1 MLEQNHAQLVN
12 GIQELY
18 SKAVNGQAWVG
29 PALTTLP
36 NGHPHIHDILES
48 LGVLK
53 RDSRSGSALFEE
65 DLELLQQR
73 LYASG
78 VGLMHPHDS
87 ADSDS
92 EQTPCPMSGIE
103 SAPPRPFFTLPFA
116 PSSGLPTPPMQ
127 TPPGRLSLHI
137 PPEAQFRNQP
147 QPQPQPQPQLPYKS
161 QSLGNCPQ
169 TGMNPAVLH
178 RQSWPQPAPS
188 EDPMDFLR
196 FEMPAYDNV
205 RPMAFAPNQ
214 VDIRAMSPMAA
225 PDWNEDDFNAYLH
238 QGLG

>member
-1 MLEQNHAQLVN
+1 MLEQNQAQLVN

-18 SKAVNGQAWVG
+18 SKAVCGQAWVG
-29 PALTTLP
+29 PALKTLP

-53 RDSRSGSALFEE
+53 RNSRSGSAMFEE

-78 VGLMHPHDS
+78 AGMMYPHDS
-87 ADSDS
+87 ADSDT

-103 SAPPRPFFTLPFA
+103 SAPPRPFFTVPFA

-127 TPPGRLSLHI
+127 TTPGRLSLHI
-137 PPEAQFRNQP
+137 PPEAHFRP
-147 QPQPQPQPQLPYKS
+147 QPQPSYKS
-161 QSLGNCPQ
+161 QSLGKCRQ
-169 TGMNPAVLH
+169 TSMNPAVLH

-188 EDPMDFLR
+188 EDAMDFLR
-196 FEMPAYDNV
+196 FDMPTYDNV
-205 RPMAFAPNQ
+205 KPMPFAHNQ
-214 VDIRAMSPMAA
+214 TDIRAMSPMAV

-238 QGLG
+238 QGLA